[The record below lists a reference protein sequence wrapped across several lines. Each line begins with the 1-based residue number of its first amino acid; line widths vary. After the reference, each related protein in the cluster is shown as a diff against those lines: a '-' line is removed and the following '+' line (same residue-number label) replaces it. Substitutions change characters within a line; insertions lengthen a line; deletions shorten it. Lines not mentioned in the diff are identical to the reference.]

1 MKTVEAIAEHAAAG
15 HPRFADTP
23 DPPYYMVSF
32 TSLRNGADAEGYAE
46 AAARMLALAA
56 QQPGFLGSESVR
68 DADGV
73 GITLSYWRAEADIL
87 AWKHQSEHAATRARG
102 RSDWYA
108 RFSVR
113 VARVER
119 AYDWASRARVDP
131 GDRA

>member
-1 MKTVEAIAEHAAAG
+1 MSVQRIAAEHPRLAA
-15 HPRFADTP
+15 TP
-23 DPPYYMVSF
+23 EPPYYMVSF
-32 TSLRNGADAEGYAE
+32 SSLRNGADAAGYAE
-46 AAARMLALAA
+46 AAARMLELAA

-73 GITLSYWRAEADIL
+73 GITLSYWRSEADIL

-119 AYDWASRARVDP
+119 AYDWVCRARADP

>member
-1 MKTVEAIAEHAAAG
+1 MSVERIAAEHPRLAA
-15 HPRFADTP
+15 TP
-23 DPPYYMVSF
+23 EPPYYMVSF
-32 TSLRNGADAEGYAE
+32 TSLRNGADAAGYAE
-46 AAARMLALAA
+46 AATRMLELAA

-73 GITLSYWRAEADIL
+73 GITLSYWRSEADIL

-108 RFSVR
+108 CFSVR

-119 AYDWASRARVDP
+119 AYDWVSRTRVDP
-131 GDRA
+131 GDHA